1 MYPRE
6 HNPPHFHALYS
17 GHEAVVDISPI
28 QISKGALPGRAA
40 SLVLEWAALHQQ
52 ELLRAWEQRGA
63 GRQIA
68 PIAPLA

>member
-6 HNPPHFHALYS
+6 HNPPHFHVFYS
-17 GHEAVVDISPI
+17 GHEAEVDISPI

-40 SLVLEWAALHQQ
+40 SLVLEWTALHQQ
-52 ELLRAWEQRGA
+52 ELMRAWEQRASG
-63 GRQIA
+63 QKIT